1 LLLHIKC
8 SGWGDY
14 IERPIIVQHHQQATI
29 LSPVE
34 QSATASSILT
44 LNSPTVEFRIQ
55 QWIPESKDKDKSDG
69 EAESSIA
76 W

>member
-1 LLLHIKC
+1 
-8 SGWGDY
+8 
-14 IERPIIVQHHQQATI
+14 VQHHQQATI

-55 QWIPESKDKDKSDG
+55 QWIPESKDKDKSGG
-69 EAESSIA
+69 EAEGSIA